1 MYSRN
6 PTRFRV
12 LLINIVKKLCKLIVN
27 CLLFHII
34 FVYIINPTRFRV
46 NVINPTR
53 FRVNVNNF
61 LAGWSWPFNARFGM

>member
-46 NVINPTR
+46 NV
-53 FRVNVNNF
+53 NNF